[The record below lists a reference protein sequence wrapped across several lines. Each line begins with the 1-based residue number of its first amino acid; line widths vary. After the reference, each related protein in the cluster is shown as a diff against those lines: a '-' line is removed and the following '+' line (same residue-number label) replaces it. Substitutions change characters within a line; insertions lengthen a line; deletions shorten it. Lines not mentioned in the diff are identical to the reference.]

1 MSDETLKLEHRELLN
16 PKLKKVGM
24 RLSEFSFANLYLFR
38 KVHDYRIVK
47 IGECYFISGKTND
60 GINFGLPLCEQKP
73 PDMLMIHEIIDR
85 FGMLYPISDCWSR
98 YFPPSEFIITHSD
111 DDSDYIYT
119 MEKMATYSGR
129 HLSKKR
135 NLLKQFHQMHSFERF
150 PVSEKKGLALEILEK
165 WQNESSLDSD
175 STDFESAKEAITLMN
190 ELELDGYVYVIDG
203 VPGGYV
209 LGEGLTHDT
218 YVLHFAKALPE
229 FKGVYQFLYNDLA
242 NALTGKYT
250 YINFEQDLGL
260 QSLRQA
266 KSSYKPDHMGMKYRV
281 SLKKD

>member
-1 MSDETLKLEHRELLN
+1 MEGELLQLSHREILH
-16 PKLKKVGM
+16 PKLKKIDM

-38 KVHDYRIVK
+38 KTHDYRLIR
-47 IGECYFISGKTND
+47 IGECYFICGKTND
-60 GINFGLPLCEQKP
+60 GIRFGLPLCDQKP
-73 PDMLMIHEIIDR
+73 PDMLMIHEIIDQ
-85 FGMLYPISDCWSR
+85 FGMLYPISDCWAKF
-98 YFPPSEFIITHSD
+98 FPQNEFTITHND

-119 MEKMATYSGR
+119 MEKMATYPGR

-135 NLLKQFHQMHSFERF
+135 NLLKQFHQLHKFERF
-150 PVSEKKGLALEILEK
+150 AIGEKKDEALQVLEN
-165 WQNESSLDSD
+165 WQRESAIDAA
-175 STDFESAKEAITLMN
+175 STDFESAKEAI
-190 ELELDGYVYVIDG
+190 ELAEELQLDGYVYRIDG

-209 LGEGLTHDT
+209 LGEALTNDT
-218 YVLHFAKALPE
+218 YVLHFAKALNQ

-242 NALTGKYT
+242 NLLCCRFT

-281 SLKKD
+281 SLRQ